1 MLNIYTS
8 NINMLIMKK
17 TILLVVLVLIVAC
30 NNGAKEKK
38 SESEVK
44 RQNSSKEND
53 TKFGR
58 LNYAVVWNWTT
69 TDKQLVMDN
78 TTAISNELTI
88 LWKDDIVENAYYDS
102 DAKIDKF
109 EHFPNISFFLK
120 ANSLEEAEAT
130 LNKLTIVKKSIAK
143 YTIYPVGTKW
153 LGRNNEA
160 VVKKR
165 IISKAYVTVWNTI
178 TEYDSANAKEL
189 IKENTK
195 AQSDAILKLWEE
207 GIVENAY
214 FDIEGTVN
222 NNLITDFVFFI
233 NANSVA
239 EAKKICDELP
249 FVKQHLAAYKLQQV
263 GVYWLN

>member
-1 MLNIYTS
+1 
-8 NINMLIMKK
+8 MKK
-17 TILLVVLVLIVAC
+17 FILLVVLLIVAC
-30 NNGAKEKK
+30 NNQTKEKK

-44 RQNSSKEND
+44 QQNSSKEND
-53 TKFGR
+53 LKFGR

-69 TDKQLVMDN
+69 TDKQLVIDN
-78 TTAISNELTI
+78 TTTISNELTN

-102 DAKIDKF
+102 DPKIDKF

-120 ANSLEEAEAT
+120 AKSIEEAEAT
-130 LNKLTIVKKSIAK
+130 LNKLTIVKKGIAK

-153 LGRNNEA
+153 LDRNNEA
-160 VVKKR
+160 MVKKG
-165 IISKAYVTVWNTI
+165 IISKSYVTVWNTI
-178 TEYDSANAKEL
+178 TENDSANAKEL
-189 IKENTK
+189 IKENVK

-233 NANSVA
+233 NADSEA
-239 EAKKICDELP
+239 EAIEICDELP
-249 FVKQHLAAYKLQQV
+249 FVKQQLASYKLQQV